1 MRLHRLEKHDC
12 RRFFFSRKYWRKT
25 TMKIL
30 TASNQRVQ
38 FYLNYTTEK
47 PSTSATRKRLEV
59 LKTILE
65 ERNIMLDEMFTHKQL
80 AVVDRIIY
88 LTSGAGIAKVGAEK
102 LAEKCEVSKRTVTSA
117 VRALKETGEFIV
129 GRLIKTKGGVGKY
142 IFVDK
147 KHPNF
152 REIMR
157 EVFSFS
163 DYKFAQLTAE
173 QIAEQEITKSVE
185 VVSPNEE
192 NKSPNINIYSIK
204 QEKNKYINATA
215 HAIKASIEKEA
226 TPSREYVEEYASNS
240 LQIQF
245 YDFLNGLAYP
255 KPIDAVKHIL
265 ALRIGSDCDIKRFIK
280 AKNIVHSISM
290 RILNGYKFENIP
302 AAFTAALIKA
312 ETYEVPPIKE
322 NPTYSKRSVSFYN
335 WLTERE

>member
-1 MRLHRLEKHDC
+1 
-12 RRFFFSRKYWRKT
+12 
-25 TMKIL
+25 
-30 TASNQRVQ
+30 
-38 FYLNYTTEK
+38 
-47 PSTSATRKRLEV
+47 
-59 LKTILE
+59 
-65 ERNIMLDEMFTHKQL
+65 MLDEMFPHKQL

-129 GRLIKTKGGVGKY
+129 GRLIKTKGGAGKY

-173 QIAEQEITKSVE
+173 QIAEQEIIKSVE
-185 VVSPNEE
+185 AVSSNEE
-192 NKSPNINIYSIK
+192 NERPNINIYSTK
-204 QEKNKYINATA
+204 QEKNKYVSNIAN
-215 HAIKASIEKEA
+215 AIKDSIEEES

-240 LQIQF
+240 LQIEF
-245 YDFLNGLAYP
+245 YDLLNGLAYP
-255 KPIDAVKHIL
+255 RPIDAVKHVL
-265 ALRIGSDCDIKRFIK
+265 ALRIGSDCDIKRFVK

-290 RILNGYKFENIP
+290 RILDGYEFDNIP
-302 AAFTAALIKA
+302 AAFTAALTKS
-312 ETYEVPPIKE
+312 ESYEVPPIKAK
-322 NPTYSKRSVSFYN
+322 PTYSKRSVSFYN
-335 WLTERE
+335 WLNERE

>member
-163 DYKFAQLTAE
+163 DYKFAQLTAIPGDIVFFKNTYIE
-173 QIAEQEITKSVE
+173 GISHMGIYIGADQFIHAGSNGVQ
-185 VVSPNEE
+185 VS
-192 NKSPNINIYSIK
+192 KLSFDYW
-204 QEKNKYINATA
+204 
-215 HAIKASIEKEA
+215 ASKFVA
-226 TPSREYVEEYASNS
+226 
-240 LQIQF
+240 F
-245 YDFLNGLAYP
+245 
-255 KPIDAVKHIL
+255 
-265 ALRIGSDCDIKRFIK
+265 KRFNQLK
-280 AKNIVHSISM
+280 
-290 RILNGYKFENIP
+290 
-302 AAFTAALIKA
+302 
-312 ETYEVPPIKE
+312 
-322 NPTYSKRSVSFYN
+322 
-335 WLTERE
+335 